1 MENREYINVKLE
13 QLKPFSGIL
22 YDESDKGVNIKGNSF
37 YVPDD
42 YLTQNDKDSESIR
55 RLHAS
60 IKQEGV
66 LVPILVR
73 HSKEENKYEVL
84 SGYRRKRVCEELAKT
99 DPKFSEIP
107 VIVVDCDDDTANSI
121 ITSSNVQRKE
131 ISLLDT
137 IKSCGRMYRAMRHR
151 GKKNGEEFTLDVVSQ
166 ITGLKPRTISRYSQL
181 LELPE
186 EMLQLV
192 GNKAK
197 TQKGELRLSIRAG
210 EVLAALSQKQLKVIN
225 GVLKD
230 SSKTVSFAQA
240 LSLKT
245 LCKNRTK
252 ITTDDVEQITAVEKP
267 KKVLP
272 IKKRKISFDEEKL
285 RMYCPDMTDEQIA
298 ELVYEFFEQRSKAS
312 ANP

>member
-1 MENREYINVKLE
+1 MFYYSFYVKIFW
-13 QLKPFSGIL
+13 QLKN
-22 YDESDKGVNIKGNSF
+22 DEGDSIEGNFF

-42 YLTQNDKDSESIR
+42 YLTQ
-55 RLHAS
+55 
-60 IKQEGV
+60 QEGLLMPV
-66 LVPILVR
+66 LVR
-73 HSKEENKYEVL
+73 QSKEENKYEIL

-99 DPKFSEIP
+99 DPKFYEIP
-107 VIVVDCDDDTANSI
+107 VIVLDCDDDTANSM

-210 EVLAALSQKQLKVIN
+210 EVLAALSQKQFKV
-225 GVLKD
+225 
-230 SSKTVSFAQA
+230 VSCARI
-240 LSLKT
+240 SLT
-245 LCKNRTK
+245 LLLM
-252 ITTDDVEQITAVEKP
+252 A
-267 KKVLP
+267 
-272 IKKRKISFDEEKL
+272 
-285 RMYCPDMTDEQIA
+285 
-298 ELVYEFFEQRSKAS
+298 
-312 ANP
+312 